1 MTAKT
6 TRNAGK
12 DEAAEEAAE
21 SGSAEVAAEEQPEE
35 TAERAAPKAPAKRKR
50 RVRVI
55 EVIED
60 DDDLDDVLEAL
71 EAEEAE
77 EAEPAPK
84 PAAKKPAPAAKKAAP
99 AAKTAAPAAKKA
111 KPTIVEDEA
120 EAEDEAEEDGAP
132 EKAETRRASGD
143 GGGAVNLDSRSGPGG
158 FSMSRNAA
166 IATVVVVALLA
177 SLGIWQWTSAS
188 KLSGKEH
195 DRDAVEKVATAYGDA
210 VFNYN
215 ASNYQ
220 QQMNKVQGMLAG
232 DLLELYKRC
241 TVPNLGDNFKTNPGL
256 SLKSQTSKV
265 FVGDVDG
272 KFATATIATDIT
284 VQSSQ
289 GSTAAPASLIRLSL
303 AKSGGSWKV
312 TQQFPSGVSQQS
324 TDCSGSSSIPVSP
337 NGQNGQNGQTGNGG
351 KPSGTPSAKPS
362 N

>member
-12 DEAAEEAAE
+12 DDAPEEVADAAAPEAGASE
-21 SGSAEVAAEEQPEE
+21 SAEVAAEEQ
-35 TAERAAPKAPAKRKR
+35 AGDAAGAAAPKAPAKRKR

-60 DDDLDDVLEAL
+60 EDDLDEVLQAL
-71 EAEEAE
+71 EAEDAEAD
-77 EAEPAPK
+77 EPERPK
-84 PAAKKPAPAAKKAAP
+84 PAAKAKPAATRPTATKPKPA
-99 AAKTAAPAAKKA
+99 
-111 KPTIVEDEA
+111 IVEDA
-120 EAEDEAEEDGAP
+120 DEDENESEVGS
-132 EKAETRRASGD
+132 ETVVVQKASG
-143 GGGAVNLDSRSGPGG
+143 GGGVVNLDSRAGAGG

-166 IATVVVVALLA
+166 IVMVLVVAVLA

-215 ASNYQ
+215 ASNFQ
-220 QQMNKVQGMLAG
+220 GQMNKVQEMLAG

-241 TVPNLGDNFKTNPGL
+241 TVPNLGDNFKSNPGL

-272 KFATATIATDIT
+272 RFATATIATDIT

-289 GSTAAPASLIRLSL
+289 GSTSAPASLIRLSL
-303 AKSGGSWKV
+303 AKSGGTWKV

-324 TDCSGSSSIPVSP
+324 TDCNGSGQIPVSP
-337 NGQNGQNGQTGNGG
+337 NGQNGQPGSGG
-351 KPSGTPSAKPS
+351 KPSSTPSAKPS